1 MTISLF
7 YTSSTNPTI
16 TTTAAAAVIAAAV
29 PPSSSSIVL
38 SSPQPAVVAL
48 KIHQEQEKEK
58 SSSTLTSAATT
69 MDDKCEK
76 CVKGYEERW
85 SRKQRLEWNLENTP
99 FFRDGIYLL
108 KATIFNSNDDEDHQN
123 DYEEKDKKSKS
134 NITLRITYTY
144 QYSLSKFF
152 SVFPGLSS
160 VSEGIRTLWTFLDKH
175 CLCKECGALLNKDI
189 QEEKGCPSCEMF
201 VGFSAFLDKT
211 ENCAICLEPVYRFTL
226 PCGHKFH
233 KLCMNSVKFEGHR
246 NCPLCRAE
254 IPYDVL
260 CSIYDYDENLG
271 YGDDEGYDEDNNEDD
286 DDGSDDNDDEEE

>member
-7 YTSSTNPTI
+7 YTSSTNPTV
-16 TTTAAAAVIAAAV
+16 TTTAAAVIAA
-29 PPSSSSIVL
+29 SSSSSVV
-38 SSPQPAVVAL
+38 SSPQSTVVAS
-48 KIHQEQEKEK
+48 KIHQEQEKEE
-58 SSSTLTSAATT
+58 SSSTTSAATM

-76 CVKGYEERW
+76 CLKGYEERW

-108 KATIFNSNDDEDHQN
+108 KATIFSSDDEDLQN
-123 DYEEKDKKSKS
+123 DDNEKDRKNKS
-134 NITLRITYTY
+134 NITLRITYAY

-175 CLCKECGALLNKDI
+175 CLCKECGKLLNKEEM
-189 QEEKGCPSCEMF
+189 EEKGCPSCEMF
-201 VGFSAFLDKT
+201 VGFSAFLEKK
-211 ENCAICLEPVYRFTL
+211 ENCAICFEPVYRFTL
-226 PCGHKFH
+226 PCGHRFH
-233 KLCMNSVKFEGHR
+233 KLCMNSVKFEGQR

-260 CSIYDYDENLG
+260 CSIYDYDMNKDLG
-271 YGDDEGYDEDNNEDD
+271 YEEEDD
-286 DDGSDDNDDEEE
+286 DDSDDDNDDDNEEEEE